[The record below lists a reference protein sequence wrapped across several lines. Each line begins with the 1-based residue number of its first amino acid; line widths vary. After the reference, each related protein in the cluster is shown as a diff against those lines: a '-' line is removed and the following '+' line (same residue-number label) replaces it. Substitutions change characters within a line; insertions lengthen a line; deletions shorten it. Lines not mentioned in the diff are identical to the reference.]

1 MRKLALLT
9 LPFLLIAGQAL
20 AQQMSP
26 GFNNQ
31 TGRAQNASRLSGL
44 HTDNGQVHQMDTNA
58 ANSMGA
64 NTGAN
69 SGPTSDP
76 AFPDRLTTATA
87 PPSQGGALPLAG
99 QATPGSG
106 AYGGTTGGNTPD
118 NGSNSPAAPH

>member
-9 LPFLLIAGQAL
+9 LPLLLVAGQAL

-44 HTDNGQVHQMDTNA
+44 HTDSSQVHQMDTNA

-64 NTGAN
+64 NGAA
-69 SGPTSDP
+69 SGNT

-99 QATPGSG
+99 TPGSG
-106 AYGGTTGGNTPD
+106 AYGGTTSGNTPD
-118 NGSNSPAAPH
+118 SGATSSGTPH